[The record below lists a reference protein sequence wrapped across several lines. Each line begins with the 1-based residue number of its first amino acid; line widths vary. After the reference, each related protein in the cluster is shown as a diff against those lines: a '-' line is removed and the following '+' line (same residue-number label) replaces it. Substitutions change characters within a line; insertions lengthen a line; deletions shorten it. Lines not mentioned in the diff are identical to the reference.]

1 MKPKKIPMT
10 AKQKTLQLQKA
21 LLQAYLKHGT
31 IYHACLDAEIA
42 RVTQYDWLERD
53 KGYAKAFK
61 DAQACY
67 LEILE
72 READRRAREG
82 WDEAVFYK
90 GDICGYVRKFSD
102 TMLIVRLKRLDPSY
116 RDRYD
121 VNHSGSITY
130 EEVRT
135 NVSFDK

>member
-1 MKPKKIPMT
+1 MKRKKIPMT
-10 AKQKTLQLQKA
+10 AKQKTLQSQKA
-21 LLQAYLKHGT
+21 FLQAYLKHGT

-42 RVTQYDWLERD
+42 RVTHYDWLERD

-82 WDEAVFYK
+82 FDEPVFHK
-90 GDICGYVRKFSD
+90 GEVCGHVRKYSD
-102 TMLIVRLKRLDPSY
+102 TLLIFRMKKLDPSY
-116 RDRYD
+116 
-121 VNHSGSITY
+121 
-130 EEVRT
+130 
-135 NVSFDK
+135 